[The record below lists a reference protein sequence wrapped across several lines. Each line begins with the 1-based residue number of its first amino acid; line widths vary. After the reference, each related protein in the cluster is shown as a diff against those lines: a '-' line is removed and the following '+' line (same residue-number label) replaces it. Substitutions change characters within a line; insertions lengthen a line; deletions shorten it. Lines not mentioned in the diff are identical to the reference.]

1 MVERFEIEV
10 DTTRANEYW
19 NAEVA
24 ENLKAK
30 DVSERRSRRATLIDM
45 SSNPSGDQPAV
56 PDVDRL
62 ARSMLLLHGDHHD
75 HDERPDRADHNGG
88 SWSKSTDFAD
98 DPQRAAA
105 VAEASRADRERYLTS
120 GLQPVDCRFCHVT
133 VTVKRL
139 GPGHTAVQWRHRSV
153 AALRLLRRSSRSPV
167 VIPHAPG
174 HARSWA
180 TASSTRSPR
189 GTWSRR
195 PNDLNDA
202 DAV

>member
-1 MVERFEIEV
+1 MSD
-10 DTTRANEYW
+10 DT
-19 NAEVA
+19 
-24 ENLKAK
+24 
-30 DVSERRSRRATLIDM
+30 
-45 SSNPSGDQPAV
+45 PSV

-75 HDERPDRADHNGG
+75 HEERPGRTDGNDG
-88 SWSKSTDFAD
+88 SWSKSRDFSN

-120 GLQPVDCRFCHVT
+120 GLLPVDCRFCHVT

-139 GPGHTAVQWRHRSV
+139 GPGHTALQWNT
-153 AALRLLRRSSRSPV
+153 
-167 VIPHAPG
+167 HASQRCAYFTEVRESG
-174 HARSWA
+174 GDTAR
-180 TASSTRSPR
+180 TRSCPKMSDSIEHAVAE
-189 GTWSRR
+189 GYLDGLDDPVD